1 MERPTRGNSA
11 SCDLFSSILIQASNH
26 QTTNNS
32 NANAFNPFFILNPC
46 PSAKIRGQVLRGAR
60 MKAAVLH
67 AANQPLRIEDLP
79 LPTVTPGHT
88 LLRVL
93 ACGVCRT
100 DLHIFE
106 GDLPLLQKPLILGHQ
121 IVGELLEDTP
131 MDGLKKGTRV
141 GVSWIGGTDGTCPFC
156 LRHEENLCDNP
167 IFTGYSVNGGY
178 AEYALVR
185 SDFIYPLPAEL
196 DNTHVAPLLCAG
208 IIGFRSLRVA
218 GTQPGERVG
227 LFGFGASAGQ
237 AIQVLRHWNC
247 DVLVSTRGE
256 NHRKQAES
264 LGAKWVGTENDKPP
278 VQLDRAITF
287 APSGAVVLAAIS
299 SLRKGGIVAINAIH
313 LDQMPAFDYDTLL
326 WGERQIRSVANM
338 TRQDARDYLQLA
350 AEINIQTQVQA
361 FPLDH
366 ANEALQAVKNETANG
381 PCVILP

>member
-1 MERPTRGNSA
+1 
-11 SCDLFSSILIQASNH
+11 
-26 QTTNNS
+26 
-32 NANAFNPFFILNPC
+32 
-46 PSAKIRGQVLRGAR
+46 V
-60 MKAAVLH
+60 KAAVLRSQ
-67 AANQPLRIEDLP
+67 NQPLQIEDLP
-79 LPTVTPGHT
+79 RPTLTQGHI

-100 DLHIFE
+100 DLHIVE

-121 IVGELLEDTP
+121 IVGEVIEGATP
-131 MDGLKKGTRV
+131 DRPQGMRV

-167 IFTGYSVNGGY
+167 TFTGYTVNGGY

-185 SDFIYPLPAEL
+185 SDFTFPLPAAL

-227 LFGFGASAGQ
+227 LFGFGASASQ
-237 AIQVLRHWNC
+237 AIEVLRHWNC
-247 DVLVSTRGE
+247 EVYVSTRGE
-256 NHRKQAES
+256 SHRKQAES

-278 VQLDRAITF
+278 VELDRAITF
-287 APSGAVVLAAIS
+287 APSGAVVISALS
-299 SLRKGGIVAINAIH
+299 SLRKGGVVAINAIH
-313 LDQMPAFDYDTLL
+313 LDQMPAFDYDKLL

-338 TRQDARDYLQLA
+338 TRNDARDFLQLA
-350 AEINIQTQVQA
+350 AEIGIKPRIQT
-361 FPLDH
+361 FTLDH

>member
-1 MERPTRGNSA
+1 
-11 SCDLFSSILIQASNH
+11 
-26 QTTNNS
+26 
-32 NANAFNPFFILNPC
+32 
-46 PSAKIRGQVLRGAR
+46 
-60 MKAAVLH
+60 MKAAILH
-67 AANQPLRIEDLP
+67 APNQPLQIEDVP
-79 LPTVTPGHT
+79 RPTPTDNHT

-100 DLHIFE
+100 DLHIYE
-106 GDLPLLQKPLILGHQ
+106 GELPLIPTPLILGHQ
-121 IVGELLEDTP
+121 IVGEII
-131 MDGLKKGTRV
+131 DGATADHPLHTRV

-167 IFTGYSVNGGY
+167 TFTGYTVNGGY

-185 SDFIYPLPAEL
+185 TDFTYPLPSTL
-196 DNTHVAPLLCAG
+196 DNTHAAPLLCAG

-237 AIQVLRHWNC
+237 AIAVLRHWNC
-247 DVLVSTRGE
+247 EVYVSTRGQF
-256 NHRKQAES
+256 HRDQATAA
-264 LGAKWVGTENDKPP
+264 GASWVGTEDDKPP
-278 VQLDRAITF
+278 VPLDRAITF
-287 APSGAVVLAAIS
+287 APSGAVVISALS

-338 TRQDARDYLQLA
+338 TRDDARDYLQLA
-350 AEINIQTQVQA
+350 AEIGIKPQVQT
-361 FPLDH
+361 FPLDQ
-366 ANEALQAVKNETANG
+366 ANAALQAVKNETAKG